1 VTKLKLALALAAAL
15 SPATAPA
22 QTTPTPP
29 PQSPA
34 QQEGAPS
41 APGLVN
47 TAPQGAA
54 PAAAAAA
61 AAQTVTAPAGPANIC
76 RELLAFVEGQA
87 KAAAAPPPAT
97 GAAPAA
103 PAAPPKPLP
112 VTLEQA
118 QGLAGANDIPGCRET
133 AGRLRRAGVALPAGL
148 IALAALK
155 VELLQTAQP

>member
-1 VTKLKLALALAAAL
+1 VTNLKLALVLAAAL
-15 SPATAPA
+15 SPAALA

-41 APGLVN
+41 VPGLVN
-47 TAPQGAA
+47 TPPQCAA
-54 PAAAAAA
+54 PAAAAGA
-61 AAQTVTAPAGPANIC
+61 AAQTTAAPAGPANIC

-87 KAAAAPPPAT
+87 KAAAAPPAAGAT
-97 GAAPAA
+97 PAA

-133 AGRLRRAGVALPAGL
+133 AGRLRRAGVALPPGL